1 MSKSENNKVF
11 AKPSLGRRQFNVAL
25 TASSGFSLVPAL
37 AFAQANPNPIATPTL
52 PTNGWQKLATEAFR
66 GKQDDI
72 SFVNPMT
79 GWYGNGLGKL
89 FQTTDG
95 GTTWIQKANMPGT
108 FIRALGFVD
117 ENIGYLGNVGTDY
130 YPDVKDPH
138 PLYKTNDGGST
149 WSKVQVDGI
158 EKVKGICGIHIVN
171 RQRIFQGTMQNVPI
185 IHAAGRVGGPAYI
198 VRSID
203 GGTNW
208 SIIDLNAQANFILD
222 VHFFDEQ
229 NGLVCSNVT
238 MANSSPNLNGDLPTE
253 AQMLR
258 TNDGGKTW
266 ASVYRSGRAT
276 ENCWK
281 MSFPSNQVGYATV
294 QSYDQNPSA
303 SQRVVIKTVDG
314 GRTWKELNLVN
325 DIKSREFGIGFVSE
339 THGWV
344 GTATSG
350 FETKDGGQTWNALNL
365 GRFVNKIRIVKHG
378 DNAQGTKARAF
389 AIGADV
395 FRLDI

>member
-1 MSKSENNKVF
+1 MNDQDRRTFN
-11 AKPSLGRRQFNVAL
+11 LGLAAL
-25 TASSGFSLVPAL
+25 SGSMAL
-37 AFAQANPNPIATPTL
+37 APLSAYGQSSPAVNQPMPVPE
-52 PTNGWQKLATEAFR
+52 NGWQKLSTEEFR

-72 SFVNPMT
+72 SFINQNI

-95 GTTWIQKANMPGT
+95 GNTWLLKTSMPGT

-130 YPDVKDPH
+130 YPDVKDPY
-138 PLYKTNDGGST
+138 PLYKTIDGGST
-149 WSKVQVDGI
+149 WSKVVVEGI
-158 EKVKGICGIHIVN
+158 EKVKGICGIHILP
-171 RQRIFQGTMQNVPI
+171 RQRIFQGNMQNVPL

-203 GGTNW
+203 GGRNWNILDLTNQ
-208 SIIDLNAQANFILD
+208 AQFILD
-222 VHFFDEQ
+222 VHFFDEM
-229 NGLVCSNVT
+229 NGLVCSNAS
-238 MANSSPNLNGDLPTE
+238 MPNAPPNKDGEQPTE

-258 TNDGGKTW
+258 TADGGKTW
-266 ASVYRSGRAT
+266 VAVYRSGRAT

-294 QSYDQNPSA
+294 QSYDQDPKA
-303 SQRVVIKTVDG
+303 SQRVVIKTIDG

-325 DIKSREFGIGFVSE
+325 DIKSREFGIAFLSE

-344 GTATSG
+344 GTASSG
-350 FETKDGGQTWNALNL
+350 FETRDGGLTWNAVNF
-365 GRFVNKIRIVKHG
+365 GRYVNKIRVIKYDV
-378 DNAQGTKARAF
+378 DNQRTNVVRSRVF
-389 AIGADV
+389 AIGVDIH
-395 FRLDI
+395 RLDVSFPIT